1 MSSKYI
7 KTDIVKCNNI
17 EFKDSKYKNLRCLN
31 IDKIYDIN
39 SSTETHEFVTD
50 KLYLCNK
57 TDGNYTKNYIYEYK
71 TGSLPETN
79 GIIPED
85 GLIIKINSNKKCYIY
100 FTDEWMLLNIGQS
113 DISNYYEGVYRGGV
127 IYDNDNVNTHK
138 YTNIFGLGNKS
149 TNDYMTVIGKYN
161 DNTTSNNLFVVGNGT
176 DNNNRKNIF
185 EVKNNGVRC
194 NNDLRC
200 NNLITNND
208 IGCGSSIYSNKFI
221 KTYEYIDAEDYIQ
234 TNNYLQTPIIKFFTG
249 LIFCCNHINVWLNM
263 GDGDDCYLVIAQIT
277 IDETNNIAIVT
288 SGTIYANRTTQATQ
302 AFAYIEFEYKS
313 KHYILNAIQK
323 IQENGGTICLSA
335 NNWQCTDKLTVNSL
349 KYNGPNYGWANFHTV
364 YPVGTW
370 PAYQFCGS
378 LFHIESIN

>member
-113 DISNYYEGVYRGGV
+113 DISNYYEGV
-127 IYDNDNVNTHK
+127 
-138 YTNIFGLGNKS
+138 
-149 TNDYMTVIGKYN
+149 
-161 DNTTSNNLFVVGNGT
+161 
-176 DNNNRKNIF
+176 NIF

>member
-127 IYDNDNVNTHK
+127 IYDNDNVTTHK
-138 YTNIFGLGNKS
+138 YTNVFGLGNKS

-176 DNNNRKNIF
+176 NNNNRKNIL
-185 EVKNNGVRC
+185 EVKNDGYINCEGIETSSNVISNSNIIC
-194 NNDLRC
+194 EKTLYVKTIKNSSGNFGFYFGY
-200 NNLITNND
+200 ITV
-208 IGCGSSIYSNKFI
+208 Y
-221 KTYEYIDAEDYIQ
+221 
-234 TNNYLQTPIIKFFTG
+234 
-249 LIFCCNHINVWLNM
+249 LNM
-263 GDGDDCYLVIAQIT
+263 GAGDEMYNVYAQVIINDLEEKAM
-277 IDETNNIAIVT
+277 VT
-288 SGTIYANRTTQATQ
+288 SGTIYANKTTQANQ
-302 AFAYIEFEYKS
+302 AFALINFTFNNKIYE
-313 KHYILNAIQK
+313 LNAIQK

-378 LFHIESIN
+378 LFHIESIINI